1 MSPDAGLTLGVLGLT
16 LFAAAREWASLDLL
30 VTAALFFLAA
40 AGVVGLEAALAGFS
54 NPALLTIA
62 GLLVVAGGLRATGVL
77 QDLAPKILGG
87 GGESLRSVLFRL
99 TSTTAAGSAF
109 LSNTALVAMGI
120 PTVLG
125 WARRQ
130 DVAASKLLI
139 PLSYASVL
147 GGMCTLIG
155 TSTNVVMDGLLQAE
169 GLRGLGFFE
178 LARVGVPLIV
188 LAVGYLTLVSPRLLP
203 GRSGADVPETERRRY
218 LTEMEVR
225 PGSALSGRT
234 VAEAGLRGISG
245 LFLVRMEREK
255 RGVVAPVDPETEL
268 AGGDRLSFAGVREEI
283 VELRR
288 RRGLRAVTAGS
299 RDGEEGRQ
307 LHEAVVAPGSPLVGT
322 TVREAEFRP
331 RYNAAVVA
339 VHRHGEE
346 LDRPLEEITLR
357 AGDTLL
363 LEAGTGFARA
373 FRDSPDF
380 YLVTA
385 VEDSGTLRR
394 ERKSVALSI
403 LGAVILTAATDLI
416 ELPLA
421 AVGGALAMLATGCLR
436 PGEARRSVDWSVL
449 VVIGAAI
456 GLAGALEQSGAAA
469 LLGGVLEMAG
479 DALGPPGLLA
489 AVFVGTMLLTEIVV
503 NQAAAALAFPV
514 VITAAAAQGLDPR
527 PLLIAAT
534 VAASFSFSTPLSYQ
548 TNLMVYGPGG
558 YRFSDFA
565 RAGLPLQLLLGSAAV
580 ALIWWLWPVAG

>member
-1 MSPDAGLTLGVLGLT
+1 MSPDAALTLGVLALT

-30 VTAALFFLAA
+30 VVAALFSLATV
-40 AGVVGLEAALAGFS
+40 GVVDLDAALAGFS

-87 GGESLRSVLFRL
+87 GGSLRTVLFRL

-125 WARRQ
+125 WCRRRG
-130 DVAASKLLI
+130 VSASRLLI

-155 TSTNVVMDGLLQAE
+155 TSTNVVMDGLLQAQ

-188 LAVGYLTLVSPRLLP
+188 LAVAYLTFVSPALLP
-203 GRSGADVPETERRRY
+203 GRSAADTPERERRRY
-218 LTEMEVR
+218 LTEMEVA
-225 PGSALSGRT
+225 PGSTLSGKT
-234 VAEAGLRGISG
+234 VEEAGLRGISG
-245 LFLVRMEREK
+245 LFLVRMEREE

-268 AGGDRLSFAGVREEI
+268 AGGDVLAFAGVREEI
-283 VELRR
+283 VDLRR
-288 RRGLRAVTAGS
+288 RRGLRAATAAGDRGS
-299 RDGEEGRQ
+299 EDGRQ

-346 LDRPLEEITLR
+346 LDRPLEEISLR

-363 LEAGTGFARA
+363 LEAGAGFARA

-394 ERKSVALSI
+394 GRKGLALAI
-403 LGAVILTAATDLI
+403 LGGVVVSAATELI
-416 ELPLA
+416 ALPLA
-421 AVGGALAMLATGCLR
+421 AVGGALLMLATGCLR

-449 VVIGAAI
+449 VVIGGAI

-479 DALGPPGLLA
+479 SALGPPGLLA
-489 AVFVGTMLLTEIVV
+489 AVFVGTVLLTEVVV

-514 VITAAAAQGLDPR
+514 VITAATAQGIDPR
-527 PLLIAAT
+527 PLVIAAT

-558 YRFSDFA
+558 YHFSDFT

-580 ALIWWLWPVAG
+580 GLIWWLWPVAA

>member
-1 MSPDAGLTLGVLGLT
+1 VSPAAALTLGVLALT
-16 LFAAAREWASLDLL
+16 LIAAAREWASLDLL
-30 VTAALFFLAA
+30 VTAALFSLAA
-40 AGVVGLEAALAGFS
+40 VGVVDLDAALAGFS

-87 GGESLRSVLFRL
+87 GGSLQSVLFRL

-125 WARRQ
+125 WCRRRG
-130 DVAASKLLI
+130 VPASRLLI
-139 PLSYASVL
+139 PLSYASIL

-155 TSTNVVMDGLLQAE
+155 TSTNLVMDGLLQAE

-178 LARVGVPLIV
+178 LARVGVPLIL
-188 LAVGYLTLVSPRLLP
+188 LAVGYLTWVAPRLLP
-203 GRSGADVPETERRRY
+203 GRSAADTPERERRRY
-218 LTEMEVR
+218 LTEMEVA
-225 PGSALSGRT
+225 PGSALSGKT
-234 VAEAGLRGISG
+234 VEDAGLRGISG
-245 LFLVRMEREK
+245 LFLVRMEREET
-255 RGVVAPVDPETEL
+255 GVVAPVDPATEL
-268 AGGDRLSFAGVREEI
+268 SSGDRLAFAGVREEI

-288 RRGLRAVTAGS
+288 RRGLRAVTARGRA
-299 RDGEEGRQ
+299 RDEGRQ

-346 LDRPLEEITLR
+346 LDRPLEEINLR

-363 LEAGTGFARA
+363 LEAGAGFERA

-394 ERKSVALSI
+394 DKKGLALTILATVVVA
-403 LGAVILTAATDLI
+403 AATELI
-416 ELPLA
+416 ALPLA
-421 AVGGALAMLATGCLR
+421 AVGGALLMLATGCLR

-449 VVIGAAI
+449 VVIGGAI
-456 GLAGALEQSGAAA
+456 GLAEALDQSGAAA
-469 LLGGVLEMAG
+469 LLGGVLHRAG
-479 DALGPPGLLA
+479 SALGPPGLLA
-489 AVFVGTMLLTEIVV
+489 AVFVGTVVLTELVV

-514 VITAAAAQGLDPR
+514 VITAAAAQGIDPR
-527 PLLIAAT
+527 PLVIAAT

-558 YRFSDFA
+558 YHFSDFS

-580 ALIWWLWPVAG
+580 GLIWWLWPVAA